1 MKEFLKY
8 GLVFS
13 VAVATPAYFLNED
26 FSSGVLFNTVLWISV
41 AGVRRYVCQ
50 KQKLQ
55 NQK

>member
-26 FSSGVLFNTVLWISV
+26 FASGALFNAVLWMSV
-41 AGVRRYVCQ
+41 AGARRYVCQ